1 MNRKEFLITSWQK
14 GLKPLLLV
22 GVLVF
27 CIKFLYKVIA
37 ESGTER
43 MILIVL
49 LGYGLFLLSIQL
61 LSSLFQSVTDKFNA
75 LLPDSLKTG
84 IRVILKIL
92 DYVSPL
98 VLGVILYEFW
108 KEDWITASIIM
119 GALLVFRIAEIIKEE
134 RSGTSQPT

>member
-27 CIKFLYKVIA
+27 CIKFLNEVIA

-61 LSSLFQSVTDKFNA
+61 LSSLFQSVTDCM
-75 LLPDSLKTG
+75 S
-84 IRVILKIL
+84 
-92 DYVSPL
+92 S
-98 VLGVILYEFW
+98 
-108 KEDWITASIIM
+108 
-119 GALLVFRIAEIIKEE
+119 
-134 RSGTSQPT
+134 SGTELMLSES